1 MLKLYGSSRCC
12 STARI
17 AVVLHEKQIGYEL
30 HPLHPTNS
38 DAQPHIVCLNGFFSI
53 STHELFDQQDDN
65 GILLHGCRNICQYL
79 ATRYP
84 ERGTKLIPDSSDTQ
98 ATELFG
104 QAKYAENQSFEPFAK
119 NALYE
124 TIMKRQQG
132 FLPSDA
138 IGGSALQELSN
149 NIEGYESILGCRKYL
164 AGNEIS
170 LVDLYHLPYGEML
183 CNVGIDVLLTKGP
196 NVSRWWADISSRPS
210 WLTIR
215 NGVPSKG

>member
-1 MLKLYGSSRCC
+1 MIHDALTSASLAQLNDALFDFRTISPVQCENLLLDNFELPLQEQCSGSMLKLYGSSRCC

-65 GILLHGCRNICQYL
+65 GIILYGCRNICQYL

-84 ERGTKLIPDSSDTQ
+84 EQGTKLIPDSTDTQ

-104 QAKYAENQSFEPFAK
+104 QAKYAENQSFEPCAK

-124 TIMKRQQG
+124 TIMKRYVS
-132 FLPSDA
+132 PVC
-138 IGGSALQELSN
+138 LQLFA
-149 NIEGYESILGCRKYL
+149 C
-164 AGNEIS
+164 
-170 LVDLYHLPYGEML
+170 
-183 CNVGIDVLLTKGP
+183 
-196 NVSRWWADISSRPS
+196 
-210 WLTIR
+210 
-215 NGVPSKG
+215 